1 MINAKKAAAVLTMA
15 LAGFAAAVAAPAF
28 TGSHT
33 THTAAISAGDFEG
46 GGGGFGGGGASG
58 GW

>member
-1 MINAKKAAAVLTMA
+1 MINAKKAAAVLTLA

-33 THTAAISAGDFEG
+33 THTAAIGSDFTG

>member
-1 MINAKKAAAVLTMA
+1 MINAKRAAAVLTLA
-15 LAGFAAAVAAPAF
+15 LAGFAAAVAVPAF
-28 TGSHT
+28 AGSHT
-33 THTAAISAGDFEG
+33 THTVAGDFEG